1 MYEPNVFKNENL
13 KTRREGVDMDKP
25 QKRNGPFLVLLPLW
39 QITSWTK
46 MAILLGHIGVVISII
61 NLGRKYL
68 QDSHEKKSAQKYSE
82 EMILHLKKVLRLF
95 FIFVLL
101 AGVFAYV
108 GLWSIYRPPPIE
120 LVHLLI
126 LADAYIA
133 ISYID
138 LSMKEKS
145 SHISS
150 PEPQESQDTY
160 LAAVKK
166 IWYVNP
172 VILLI
177 FCIFYTQVKSFP
189 FRGVWGVLAWA
200 MAVLTTYP
208 VAPMMSSDM
217 FKELKFTEQKRGYI
231 FILIMSWIMAFF
243 WLSVGE

>member
-1 MYEPNVFKNENL
+1 
-13 KTRREGVDMDKP
+13 MDKP
-25 QKRNGPFLVLLPLW
+25 QERNGPFPALLPLW
-39 QITSWTK
+39 HIASWTE
-46 MAILLGHIGVVISII
+46 MAILLGYIGVIVSII

-68 QDSHEKKSAQKYSE
+68 QDSHEKKYAQKYSK
-82 EMILHLKKVLRLF
+82 EMIVSLRKVLRLS
-95 FIFVLL
+95 FILVSVGGILS
-101 AGVFAYV
+101 YV
-108 GLWSIYRPPPIE
+108 ALWSVYRPPPVE
-120 LVHLLI
+120 LVHFLI

-138 LSMKEKS
+138 LSMREKS

-150 PEPQESQDTY
+150 PEPQKSQDKY

-177 FCIFYTQVKSFP
+177 FCILYTQVKSFP
-189 FRGVWGVLAWA
+189 FRGIWGVLAWA

-231 FILIMSWIMAFF
+231 FILILSWIMALF
-243 WLSVGE
+243 WLNIGE

>member
-39 QITSWTK
+39 HIASWME
-46 MAILLGHIGVVISII
+46 MAILLGYIGVIVSAVD
-61 NLGRKYL
+61 LGRKYL
-68 QDSHEKKSAQKYSE
+68 QDSYRKKSAQEFSE
-82 EMILHLKKVLRLF
+82 EMILNLKKVLRLF

-101 AGVFAYV
+101 AGIFTYV

-150 PEPQESQDTY
+150 PEPQKSQDKY

-217 FKELKFTEQKRGYI
+217 FKELKFTENKRGYI
-231 FILIMSWIMAFF
+231 FILILSWIMAFI
-243 WLSVGE
+243 WLNIGE

>member
-1 MYEPNVFKNENL
+1 
-13 KTRREGVDMDKP
+13 MDKP
-25 QKRNGPFLVLLPLW
+25 QKRNGPFLALLPLW
-39 QITSWTK
+39 HITSWTE
-46 MAILLGHIGVVISII
+46 MAILLGYIGVIISAVD
-61 NLGRKYL
+61 LGRKYL
-68 QDSHEKKSAQKYSE
+68 QDSYRKKSAQKYSE
-82 EMILHLKKVLRLF
+82 EMILNLKKVLRLF

-101 AGVFAYV
+101 AGIFTYV

-150 PEPQESQDTY
+150 PEPQKSQESQDKY

-200 MAVLTTYP
+200 LSVLTTYP
-208 VAPMMSSDM
+208 VAPILSSDM
-217 FKELKFTEQKRGYI
+217 FKELKFTEQKRDYI
-231 FILIMSWIMAFF
+231 FILIMSWVAALF
-243 WLSVGE
+243 WLSAGEGLHS